1 MSLCTTDSQS
11 ESALATPMST
21 TYTREDTEILG
32 HIPHYVLRIQFIR
45 CKIEEAIA
53 ASGYFSTVQLQMAPS
68 LRIFHAEA
76 CTLPRIQGLQL
87 VNLASCSQLQHV
99 AITRCKLSHVCIS
112 LHPDTRLHTLD
123 LRHNRF
129 SNTIDLR
136 GLTPIHAQRCY
147 IAGCPL
153 LPLDESTGLPDSGAL
168 QRVRVQLKDFAPHI
182 DMLDG
187 TPCRA
192 KAPRRVEA
200 PPMPSTPTAQF
211 TSRTALPRVALL
223 RASPGTGTREQLADA
238 PTAPALS
245 PPASSAAVAT
255 QRARMA
261 MLSSGGRSTDSAP
274 RLRRASPAERNPPSA
289 GRPVAADAGRDSW
302 TRATIEY
309 TGCGTIFVP
318 SPSASSPSKRAEP
331 PRAASDTLKA
341 RASPKPGERPASP
354 VSNPPSH
361 PTAATSS
368 ANMWLQDALATID
381 AVKQLLSVQVREPA
395 IAILQGAQLF
405 AGGRVVTTLPAYAQA
420 GSPTLQARFQ
430 AEARVLAASVDAM

>member
-1 MSLCTTDSQS
+1 
-11 ESALATPMST
+11 MST
-21 TYTREDTEILG
+21 TYTREDTDILG
-32 HIPHYVLRIQFIR
+32 HIPHYILRIQLIR
-45 CKIEEAIA
+45 CKINEAIA
-53 ASGYFSTVQLQMAPS
+53 TSGYFATVQLQMAPS

-76 CTLPRIQGLQL
+76 CTLPSIQGLQL
-87 VNLASCSQLQHV
+87 INLASCSQLQHL

-129 SNTIDLR
+129 SSTIDLR

-153 LPLDESTGLPDSGAL
+153 LPLDESTGLPDSAAL

-187 TPCRA
+187 ALCRA
-192 KAPRRVEA
+192 KAPRRVETLLK
-200 PPMPSTPTAQF
+200 PSTPTAQF
-211 TSRTALPRVALL
+211 TSSNTLPRVALL
-223 RASPGTGTREQLADA
+223 RASPGTGTRKQIADA
-238 PTAPALS
+238 PTTPALS
-245 PPASSAAVAT
+245 PPASSEAVAT

-274 RLRRASPAERNPPSA
+274 KPRRVSPRERNLLCK
-289 GRPVAADAGRDSW
+289 GTPVATDAGRDSW

-309 TGCGTIFVP
+309 TGCGAIFVP
-318 SPSASSPSKRAEP
+318 SPNASSPSKRAEP
-331 PRAASDTLKA
+331 PHAASGTLKP
-341 RASPKPGERPASP
+341 RASPRPGQREAPASSSSP
-354 VSNPPSH
+354 TH

-405 AGGRVVTTLPAYAQA
+405 VGGRVVTALPAHAQA

-430 AEARVLAASVDAM
+430 AAASALAASVDAV